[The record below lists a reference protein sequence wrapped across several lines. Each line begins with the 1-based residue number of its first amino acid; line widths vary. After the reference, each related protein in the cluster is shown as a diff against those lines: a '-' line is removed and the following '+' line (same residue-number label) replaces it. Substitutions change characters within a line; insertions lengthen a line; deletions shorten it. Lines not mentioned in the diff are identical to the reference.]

1 MRSKK
6 LTKILF
12 CFYFLALVWIILFK
26 MQMPFSQMGH
36 IRSVN
41 LIPFAASVEVN
52 GRIYIQEIVD
62 NVLVFIP
69 FGVFSCMLG
78 SPGSWI
84 AKTAPSFFTSLALEA
99 LQFVLAVGASDIT
112 DLLGNTAGGMIGV
125 GIFYIFS
132 KICKEKT
139 GIVFNVIALAGAAG
153 MSFLVGMLVLFA
165 D

>member
-1 MRSKK
+1 MRSKS

-41 LIPFAASVEVN
+41 LVPFAGSVVVN

-62 NVLVFIP
+62 NVLIFIP

-78 SPGSWI
+78 RPASWI
-84 AKTAPSFFTSLALEA
+84 RKAAPSFFTSLALEV

-112 DLLGNTAGGMIGV
+112 DLLGNTAGGLLGV

-132 KICKEKT
+132 KICREKAAL
-139 GIVFNVIALAGAAG
+139 VLNMIALAGAAG
-153 MSFLVGMLVLFA
+153 MSLLVGMLVLLNG
-165 D
+165 